1 MGGRIIQPG
10 KLWELAR
17 ARLLR
22 ETLRNGATPSLVSAE
37 ISAPPA
43 SDSEAPGWSESDRE
57 VQKAYL
63 EQLVEYAPEAVSIL
77 DTNFVVVRI
86 NEEFTRTFGFTP
98 GNRLGNE
105 SITCWSRRT
114 ALRKPNSS
122 RKN

>member
-43 SDSEAPGWSESDRE
+43 SDSEAPGWNESDRE
-57 VQKAYL
+57 ALTRVCEML
-63 EQLVEYAPEAVSIL
+63 EGRQ
-77 DTNFVVVRI
+77 
-86 NEEFTRTFGFTP
+86 
-98 GNRLGNE
+98 
-105 SITCWSRRT
+105 
-114 ALRKPNSS
+114 
-122 RKN
+122 